1 MPRQRKEKK
10 AKDIKL
16 RQPDRTGPSE
26 QTLLQF
32 AEDRDLFK
40 LADKQ
45 NRKNKGQDDKAEE
58 DDNDDD
64 NDDDDDDDSALSSS
78 ADRLMDTILY
88 AVCLA
93 MLHFTLDFLV
103 QQQYAMEIEYKK
115 IVERAFQ
122 ALMGSLPT
130 QSFLLQIW
138 IISLMCAFVPLV
150 FAALVHA
157 LHPHPANTT
166 FTFIPGL
173 PHKYYN
179 ALRQTIFFLMSISCG
194 CYLIHITSR
203 YTYMAVLKQSP
214 PLGCLWIWS
223 VLEMNLPA
231 SLLSLATAYLFFW
244 QGGYKL

>member
-16 RQPDRTGPSE
+16 RQPDRAGPSE

-40 LADKQ
+40 MADKQ
-45 NRKNKGQDDKAEE
+45 TRKNKGQNIKAE
-58 DDNDDD
+58 
-64 NDDDDDDDSALSSS
+64 DDDDDDDDDDAGLSSS
-78 ADRLMDTILY
+78 ADRLMDTLLY

-93 MLHFTLDFLV
+93 MLHFMLDFLV

-122 ALMGSLPT
+122 ALMGWLAPP
-130 QSFLLQIW
+130 FLRLHILLTRA
-138 IISLMCAFVPLV
+138 IFFFLV

-173 PHKYYN
+173 PHKYHN
-179 ALRQTIFFLMSISCG
+179 ALRQAIFFVMSISCG

-223 VLEMNLPA
+223 VLEMNLPV

-244 QGGYKL
+244 QGEYKL